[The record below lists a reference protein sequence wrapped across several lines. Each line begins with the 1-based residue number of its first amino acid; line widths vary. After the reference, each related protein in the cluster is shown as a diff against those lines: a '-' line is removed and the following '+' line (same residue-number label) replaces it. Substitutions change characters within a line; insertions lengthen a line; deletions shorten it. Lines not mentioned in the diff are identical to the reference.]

1 MPQLAAHDEVRDR
14 RTQRDV
20 PGGHHVFRT
29 DFIAAPAERP
39 ELPQAFLI
47 ESTPG
52 HHLRTHFHEVDQ
64 FQVVVGG
71 TATLAKHDVAPPG
84 VHFARAYTP
93 YGPIV
98 SGSRGLGYLT
108 LRARRDPL
116 LAQYVPE
123 CNDKLKGIPGRA
135 PWQKTVLPQLPELA
149 PGQPAA
155 MASVPDL
162 DDGAGMGVHAMR
174 LAPGASLAAPDPA
187 TTGGQF
193 VVAMKGG
200 IVHAGQLKPAITV
213 VHVAAGEPAFTVQ
226 AGPDGADVL
235 VFCFPRRA
243 PGTTSAAPA
252 AVATP
257 ATTATADGDF
267 RTWQCVLCNFVYDEA
282 AGLPEEGIA
291 PGTRWADVPGTW
303 GCPDCSATK
312 ADFEMVEI

>member
-1 MPQLAAHDEVRDR
+1 MPEIVSVADRPRERFNTKNGGSYWRIQLIDHPKEQVDAPEAFIIDGD
-14 RTQRDV
+14 
-20 PGGHHVFRT
+20 PGRG
-29 DFIAAPAERP
+29 
-39 ELPQAFLI
+39 
-47 ESTPG
+47 
-52 HHLRTHFHEVDQ
+52 LRTHYHDVDQ
-64 FQVVVGG
+64 FQIITNGDG
-71 TATLAKHDVAPPG
+71 TLGRHDLVELG

-98 SGSRGLGYLT
+98 SGAQGLGYLT

-149 PGQPAA
+149 PGQSAA
-155 MASVPDL
+155 MASVPGL
-162 DDGAGMGVHAMR
+162 DDGEGMGVHAMR
-174 LAPGASLAAPDPA
+174 LAPGASMAAPDPA
-187 TTGGQF
+187 ATGGQF

-200 IVHAGQLKPAITV
+200 ILHGGVTKPAITV

-226 AGPDGADVL
+226 AGPAGADVL
-235 VFCFPRRA
+235 VFCFPRRRV
-243 PGTTSAAPA
+243 TVAAALPA
-252 AVATP
+252 AS
-257 ATTATADGDF
+257 GDF
-267 RTWQCVLCNFVYDEA
+267 RIWQCALCSFVYDEA

-291 PGTRWADVPGTW
+291 PGTRWADVPATW